1 MKTREAKT
9 KAGWQRRPERGF
21 SMIELLAVMGVI
33 IVVTAIAVVQLPSS
47 LKNARSD
54 NALRQMLDQLRQARE
69 YAIAYR
75 RFVQITFPVVGG
87 SYQVQFTV
95 MNTLTPGG
103 QVANAVFP
111 AISLPFPLQFQ
122 TFGTLPDT
130 PDGFGNGAAVFFG
143 GVNGGPPG
151 GMYFRSDGEL
161 INATTNLP
169 INGTVFMGAP
179 GDVTTA
185 RAVTVLGTTG
195 RVRGWRGST
204 GTAWSQF

>member
-1 MKTREAKT
+1 VKTREAK
-9 KAGWQRRPERGF
+9 AIARWQERPEHGF
-21 SMIELLAVMGVI
+21 STVELLIVMIVI
-33 IVVTAIAVVQLPSS
+33 VVVTAIAVVQLPAS

-54 NALRQMLDQLRQARE
+54 NALRQMVDQLRQARE
-69 YAIAYR
+69 YAIANR
-75 RFVQITFPVVGG
+75 RFVQVTFPVAGG
-87 SYQVQFTV
+87 TYQVQYTV

-103 QVANAVFP
+103 QAANTVYP

-151 GMYFRSDGEL
+151 GMYFRSDGEFV
-161 INATTNLP
+161 NATTNLP
-169 INGTVFMGAP
+169 INGTVFMGSP

-204 GTAWSQF
+204 GTAWTQF